1 MTRRGILVFCVVGLA
16 EPPASGPHSALWLPE
31 ADGLIP
37 TTPGFPLSEFVSAF
51 LAAFLPLFVAIN
63 IPGILPLYIGMTE
76 SFERRSRRQLLVRA
90 LAAAAV
96 LAVLMLFAG
105 EVIFQT
111 LGITVNDLRVGGG
124 LILLVISIT
133 DLAFS
138 DFKKRRGGQN
148 GDALEKRMEEPE
160 LPIVPLGIPLIIGPG
175 AITTILVTQGA
186 VGYVPTLLSIVVN
199 LALVFV
205 AFTFGPSILRVLG
218 KDTSKA
224 IAKVASL
231 FLAAISVA
239 MIRAGVMGMLA
250 G

>member
-1 MTRRGILVFCVVGLA
+1 MSDLLTALA
-16 EPPASGPHSALWLPE
+16 
-31 ADGLIP
+31 
-37 TTPGFPLSEFVSAF
+37 
-51 LAAFLPLFVAIN
+51 AAFLPLFVAIN

-76 SFERRSRRQLLVRA
+76 TYTPVQRRQLLLRA

-105 EVIFQT
+105 EIIFST
-111 LGITVNDLRVGGG
+111 LGITINDLRVGGG
-124 LILLVISIT
+124 LILLVIAIT

-138 DFKKRRGGQN
+138 DLKKRRGGRN
-148 GDALEKRMEEPE
+148 GDTADDLQADDPE

-175 AITTILVTQGA
+175 AITTILVIQGA
-186 VGYVPTLLSIVVN
+186 EGYGPTLFSIVAN
-199 LALVFV
+199 LTLVFV
-205 AFTFGPSILRVLG
+205 AFTFGPAILRVLG

-231 FLAAISVA
+231 FLAAIAVG
-239 MIRAGVMGMLA
+239 MIRFGVMGMIA